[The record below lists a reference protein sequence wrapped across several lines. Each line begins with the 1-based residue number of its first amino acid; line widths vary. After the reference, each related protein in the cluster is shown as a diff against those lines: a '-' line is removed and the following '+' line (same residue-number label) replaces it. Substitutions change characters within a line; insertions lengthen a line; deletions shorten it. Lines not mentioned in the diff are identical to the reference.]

1 MATLKDGAV
10 SITAE
15 SSRDSSAVEG
25 SPALGPVAILHIRCH
40 GNASSLSSLPS
51 LLPLPYLETDNL
63 LSLRSMGVF
72 FNLERMSVSLA
83 SKSIYK
89 SDKFF

>member
-1 MATLKDGAV
+1 M
-10 SITAE
+10 AE

-51 LLPLPYLETDNL
+51 LLPLPYFETDNL
-63 LSLRSMGVF
+63 LSLRSMHVF
-72 FNLERMSVSLA
+72 FNLERMSLSHQKVSTSLINF
-83 SKSIYK
+83 SETETLE
-89 SDKFF
+89 DKIIF